1 MRLLNRRSTIAPTAF
16 AEHEDYMIKGDK
28 FEKVLTFWEYPTEF
42 RSIADILF
50 LVKAFFHHSADFS
63 AGFSPFCPIAA

>member
-28 FEKVLTFWEYPTEF
+28 FEKVLTFW
-42 RSIADILF
+42 SIQQNSSRAIL
-50 LVKAFFHHSADFS
+50 LHSFS
-63 AGFSPFCPIAA
+63 IRTIQWI

>member
-28 FEKVLTFWEYPTEF
+28 FEKVLG
-42 RSIADILF
+42 
-50 LVKAFFHHSADFS
+50 LV
-63 AGFSPFCPIAA
+63 

>member
-1 MRLLNRRSTIAPTAF
+1 MMRSALTSICCKVYLLYI
-16 AEHEDYMIKGDK
+16 
-28 FEKVLTFWEYPTEF
+28 

-63 AGFSPFCPIAA
+63 ADFSPFCPIAA